1 MSKRAASALPSDFFD
16 GAPET
21 TTTAPRATATPNAT
35 AREVTGTT
43 VRATAVPSKAR
54 ALETKRARA
63 SEEESEEARRAAR
76 AAEAARELGGHRRA
90 VGAAAARPRAQR
102 ARLVRKVFHQQRG
115 RLHKVQRGAHAR
127 KVLRLGA
134 RHQSVDGV
142 PRLVVQH
149 LQLAVAQRRAV
160 APPRLLPLSAL
171 RPIKIIDQHQ
181 ISIRQMRVALLGT
194 RPLVTRWPRHVTQP
208 SLPPKG

>member
-16 GAPET
+16 GASET

-76 AAEAARELGGHRRA
+76 AAEAAREAAREAAEATREDAEAVVRAKSQIAAQVERFDRVDRLREEVREKRDARRRA
-90 VGAAAARPRAQR
+90 TRETKAEAKGIVAYDESESVEDGDEDDEALVDWRA
-102 ARLVRKVFHQQRG
+102 K
-115 RLHKVQRGAHAR
+115 
-127 KVLRLGA
+127 
-134 RHQSVDGV
+134 
-142 PRLVVQH
+142 
-149 LQLAVAQRRAV
+149 
-160 APPRLLPLSAL
+160 
-171 RPIKIIDQHQ
+171 KI
-181 ISIRQMRVALLGT
+181 
-194 RPLVTRWPRHVTQP
+194 
-208 SLPPKG
+208 